1 MKGTTRTSHACQLR
15 AVADFGRNRCGIR
28 RRPVRSV
35 IVALILVWASSSPAQ
50 AAITFFVS
58 PTGHDGNS
66 GTEIAPFLT
75 IERARDAVRDV
86 NQSMRED
93 VVVYLRGGRY
103 ELANTLIFD
112 ERDGGADGHYVIYRA
127 YSGETPILSG
137 GRILTGWTPVAD
149 GLFQTNVG
157 PLRFRQ
163 LYVDGRRAVRARQPN
178 ASQFNRLLW
187 WDESDR
193 AVVVKSEHVGI
204 WHGLSHVEMVILKEW
219 TQNNLRIHSIAVSGR
234 EGQIVPLEPDRSKAF
249 GGHQFLR
256 QDHQSY
262 YFENAPEFLDEEG
275 EWYLNP
281 INGDL
286 FYKPRAG
293 EDMTS
298 AVVVAPRLER
308 LVQIEGT
315 LDNPIQRLH
324 LISLVFEHSTWTN
337 PDREGYATGQ
347 ADLEQSNLH
356 EMEENSSR
364 NRIPAAIHIQNAHHV
379 RMERTVVR
387 HTGGAAVALYAG
399 TSHTEIIGNLITDIG
414 AGGIAA
420 DLSLQSNPS
429 DQRKLCTDDVIAN
442 NYIAQIG
449 RDYHSSVGIFAGY
462 TQGIR
467 IEHNELTD
475 HPYTGISVGW
485 GWRETDTAL
494 RNNTIRANRIH
505 HVVNLVADGAGVY
518 TLSKQPGTIVAEN
531 YIHDI
536 ARSPWAGSHLI
547 AALYLDEG
555 SSAITV
561 KNNVLENI
569 PMGLDLH
576 RAHYNTIV
584 NLTGGYEELGYSSNN
599 EFLSDD
605 EFPVSAIKAQSGLEE
620 AYRDVPTLGGR
631 E

>member
-1 MKGTTRTSHACQLR
+1 MKKTKPADRKYRLESPTSTWISS
-15 AVADFGRNRCGIR
+15 GIWLQSI
-28 RRPVRSV
+28 RSLL
-35 IVALILVWASSSPAQ
+35 IVLILTWTSNTPAQ
-50 AAITFFVS
+50 ATVTFFIS
-58 PTGHDGNS
+58 PTGHDDNS
-66 GTEIAPFLT
+66 GAEAAPFRTL
-75 IERARDAVRDV
+75 ERARDAVRDV
-86 NQSMRED
+86 NRSMQDD

-103 ELANTLIFD
+103 ELAETLVFD
-112 ERDGGADGHYVIYRA
+112 ERDGGANGHHVIYQA
-127 YSGETPILSG
+127 YSSETPILSG
-137 GRILTGWTPVAD
+137 GSVLTGWAPADD

-163 LYVDGRRAVRARQPN
+163 LYVNGRRAVRARQPN
-178 ASQFNRLLW
+178 ALQFNRLLW

-193 AVVVKSEHVGI
+193 ALVVKSEDVGI
-204 WHGLSHVEMVILKEW
+204 WHGLSHVEMIILKEW

-256 QDHQSY
+256 QDNQSY

-286 FYKPRAG
+286 FYKPRER
-293 EDMTS
+293 EDMTT

-308 LVQIEGT
+308 LIQVEGT
-315 LDNPIQRLH
+315 LDNPVQRLH
-324 LISLVFEHSTWTN
+324 LMGLVLEHSTWSS
-337 PDREGYATGQ
+337 PDKEGFATGQ
-347 ADLEQSNLH
+347 ADLEQANLH
-356 EMEENSSR
+356 EMGENSSR
-364 NRIPAAIHIQNAHHV
+364 NRIPAAIHIQNTRHV
-379 RMERTVVR
+379 RIERNVVR
-387 HTGGAAVALYAG
+387 HTGGAAVTLYAG
-399 TSHTEIIGNLITDIG
+399 TNQTEIIGNLIADIG
-414 AGGIAA
+414 AGGIAV
-420 DLSLQSNPS
+420 DLSLQSNPG

-442 NYIAQIG
+442 NYIAHIG

-475 HPYTGISVGW
+475 HPFTGISVGW
-485 GWRETDTAL
+485 GWRDTDTAL
-494 RNNTIRANRIH
+494 RNNTIRGNRIH

-536 ARSPWAGSHLI
+536 ARSPWAGSNLI

-561 KNNVLENI
+561 KNNVIENV

-576 RAHYNTIV
+576 RAHHNTVV
-584 NLTGGYEELGYSSNN
+584 NLIGDYEELGDSSNN
-599 EFLSDD
+599 VFLSDED
-605 EFPVSAIKAQSGLEE
+605 FPVSAIKAQSGLEK